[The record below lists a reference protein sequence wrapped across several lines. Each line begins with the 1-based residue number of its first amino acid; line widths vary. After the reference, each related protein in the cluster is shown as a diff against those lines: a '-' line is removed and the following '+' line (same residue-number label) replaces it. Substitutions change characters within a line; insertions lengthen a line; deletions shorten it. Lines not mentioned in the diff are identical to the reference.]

1 LKSIGTTQMKSLKKI
16 ERNQEV
22 IKEIMIATKKQKSQF
37 QKHPKIFT
45 WGFG

>member
-16 ERNQEV
+16 ERNQE
-22 IKEIMIATKKQKSQF
+22 EIRETTIATKKLKLLF
-37 QKHPKIFT
+37 KKHLKIFT